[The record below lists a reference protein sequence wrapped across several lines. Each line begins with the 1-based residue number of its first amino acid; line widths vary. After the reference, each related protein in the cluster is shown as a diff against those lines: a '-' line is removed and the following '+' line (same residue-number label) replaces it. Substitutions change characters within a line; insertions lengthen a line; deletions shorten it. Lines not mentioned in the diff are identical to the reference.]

1 MRQNPEAPQKIDLGK
16 MTRWLG
22 PPPLLGGEKPKDFAN
37 YVGILAEC
45 MEPDDQAIATPVYQ
59 YAIETYMHMRLT
71 RYQARVIH
79 RRNKARANFDTM
91 HAHNQKNQE
100 ADKRFIPESVEDIKD
115 ENDPNFTGEMLG
127 EAPLDSVD
135 SAINNAREIDTV
147 VAFEGAIDLYE
158 KIDAIISQSAKRR
171 NDALHQI
178 EWYRASLAERLR
190 IKSEAACN
198 APNKEEEQASPALV
212 PAEDGK

>member
-1 MRQNPEAPQKIDLGK
+1 MGPKSAHALALLRSAPDPKFGHPRSKLMRQNPEAPQKIDLGK

-22 PPPLLGGEKPKDFAN
+22 PPPLLGGKKPKDFAN

-91 HAHNQKNQE
+91 HAHNQK
-100 ADKRFIPESVEDIKD
+100 KPRS
-115 ENDPNFTGEMLG
+115 
-127 EAPLDSVD
+127 
-135 SAINNAREIDTV
+135 
-147 VAFEGAIDLYE
+147 
-158 KIDAIISQSAKRR
+158 
-171 NDALHQI
+171 
-178 EWYRASLAERLR
+178 
-190 IKSEAACN
+190 
-198 APNKEEEQASPALV
+198 
-212 PAEDGK
+212 